1 MEPIEITL
9 SSNELKEIDAWRA
22 ELRIES
28 REEAIRRLVKLGLKA
43 AQDSGDT
50 DPIIAA

>member
-9 SSNELKEIDAWRA
+9 SSNELREIDAWRA
-22 ELRIES
+22 ELKIES
-28 REEAIRRLVKLGLKA
+28 RAEAIRRLVKLGLKA
-43 AQDSGDT
+43 EHDESDA